1 MPKGDTTAKHNYT
14 EASFQK
20 LEFPE
25 SIRRRPGMYIGKLG
39 NGKSQD
45 DGIYVLVKEVIDNSI
60 DEFQMGYGDKILI
73 RVETQNDYHKVTI
86 TDNGRGIPLGVVKE
100 CASEVHGGAKFDSS
114 VFKKAVG
121 MNGVGIKA
129 VNALS
134 ERFELS
140 SWRESKQ
147 KVVIYQKGKLKS
159 DNTIKSKMN
168 TKSGTSVIFQPD
180 QSLFSDYSFEEEYL
194 EKMLFQYSCLNK
206 GLELKLTYEKEENQK
221 VFISKRGLLDYLMET
236 INQSGEGD
244 SSNGDGDIL
253 YPPIEVKAED
263 IELVLTHGK
272 SYGEEIHSFVNGQNT
287 IQGGT
292 HVQALR
298 EGIVAGVRNFT
309 GKNYDPSD
317 IRGSMVC
324 ALSIRLQEPVFESQ
338 TKTKL
343 GSTHTEPLG
352 KGIPIRN
359 FVGDFVKKELE
370 NYLHRNPTTAKAIEE
385 KIILNERERK
395 EIAGVKERARELGK
409 KASLANRKL
418 RDCRIHFDSRSDK
431 KSLSTL
437 FITEGDSASGSITQV
452 RDAQT
457 QAVFSLKGKP
467 ANCYGKTRKMIY
479 ENEELHLLQA
489 ALGIEDG
496 LDNLRY
502 NNIVI
507 ATDADVDG
515 MHIRLLLTTFL
526 LQYFPELIKEGHIH
540 ILETPLFRVRN
551 NKETL
556 YCYNNNEKEEAMKR
570 LGGSPEITRFKG
582 LGEISPKE
590 FKEFIG
596 PKMRLQPIR
605 LGRDSHVEKIVKFC
619 MGPNTPARTE
629 FLCKNLNTEEI

>member
-1 MPKGDTTAKHNYT
+1 MPKGTALSKTNYT
-14 EASFQK
+14 ESSFQK

-60 DEFQMGYGDKILI
+60 DEFQMGHGSSI
-73 RVETQNDYHKVTI
+73 RVVVEDSGGGHQI
-86 TDNGRGIPLGVVKE
+86 GIQDNGRGIPLGIVKE
-100 CASEVHGGAKFDSS
+100 CASEVHGGAKFDNS

-134 ERFELS
+134 DYFELS
-140 SWRESKQ
+140 SWRDGKQ
-147 KVVIYQKGKLKS
+147 RQVVYGKGKLKS
-159 DNTIKSKMN
+159 DKSFKSKEK
-168 TKSGTSVIFQPD
+168 TKSGTSLKFKPD
-180 QSLFSDYSFEEEYL
+180 ASLFTGYSYEQEYI

-206 GLELKLTYEKEENQK
+206 GLELRLSFEMEPEK
-221 VFISKRGLLDYLMET
+221 VFHSKNGLLDYLNQT
-236 INQSGEGD
+236 IASSSENEEQSV
-244 SSNGDGDIL
+244 L
-253 YPPIEVKAED
+253 YPPIELNGED

-298 EGIVAGVRNFT
+298 EGIVAGIRNFT

-317 IRGSMVC
+317 IRGSIVC

-352 KGIPIRN
+352 KGTPIRN
-359 FVGDFVKKELE
+359 FVGDFVKRELE

-395 EIAGVKERARELGK
+395 EIAGVKEKARELGK

-418 RDCRIHFDSRSDK
+418 RDCRIHFDSRNEK

-467 ANCYGKTRKMIY
+467 ANCYGKSRKMIY

-496 LDNLRY
+496 LENLRY

-526 LQYFPELIKEGHIH
+526 LQYFPELIKEGHVH

-551 NKETL
+551 NKETI
-556 YCYNNNEKEEAMKR
+556 YCYSEEEKGQAIKR
-570 LGGSPEITRFKG
+570 LGQNPEITRFKG

-605 LGRDSHVEKIVKFC
+605 LGRDSHVEKMVKFC

-629 FLCKNLNTEEI
+629 FLCKNLNTEEL

>member
-1 MPKGDTTAKHNYT
+1 
-14 EASFQK
+14 
-20 LEFPE
+20 
-25 SIRRRPGMYIGKLG
+25 
-39 NGKSQD
+39 
-45 DGIYVLVKEVIDNSI
+45 
-60 DEFQMGYGDKILI
+60 
-73 RVETQNDYHKVTI
+73 
-86 TDNGRGIPLGVVKE
+86 
-100 CASEVHGGAKFDSS
+100 
-114 VFKKAVG
+114 
-121 MNGVGIKA
+121 
-129 VNALS
+129 
-134 ERFELS
+134 
-140 SWRESKQ
+140 
-147 KVVIYQKGKLKS
+147 
-159 DNTIKSKMN
+159 
-168 TKSGTSVIFQPD
+168 
-180 QSLFSDYSFEEEYL
+180 
-194 EKMLFQYSCLNK
+194 MLFQYACLNK
-206 GLELKLTYEKEENQK
+206 DLELTLKFENSDPK
-221 VFISKRGLLDYLMET
+221 KFYSKKGLLDYLTET
-236 INQSGEGD
+236 INE
-244 SSNGDGDIL
+244 SSEKEEDAML
-253 YPPIEVKAED
+253 YPPIQIEGSD

-292 HVQALR
+292 HVQALK
-298 EGIVAGVRNFT
+298 EGIVAGIRNFT
-309 GKNYDPSD
+309 SKNYDPSD
-317 IRGSMVC
+317 IRGSIIC

-370 NYLHRNPTTAKAIEE
+370 NFLHRNPSTAKAIEE
-385 KIILNERERK
+385 KIALNERERK
-395 EIAGVKERARELGK
+395 EIAGVKEKARELGK
-409 KASLANRKL
+409 KANLANRKL
-418 RDCRIHFDSRSDK
+418 RDCRIHFDSRNEK

-467 ANCYGKTRKMIY
+467 ANCYGKSRRMIY

-489 ALGIEDG
+489 ALGIEEG
-496 LDNLRY
+496 LENLRY

-526 LQYFPELIKEGHIH
+526 LQYFPELIKEGHVY

-551 NKETL
+551 NKETI
-556 YCYNNNEKEEAMKR
+556 YCYTEQERQNALKK
-570 LGGSPEITRFKG
+570 LGTNAEITRFKG

-596 PKMRLQPIR
+596 SNMRLQPIK
-605 LGRDSHVEKIVKFC
+605 LGRDSHVEKTVKFC

-629 FLCKNLNTEEI
+629 FLCKNLNTDEI

>member
-1 MPKGDTTAKHNYT
+1 MPKGTTPPNHNYT
-14 EASFQK
+14 ESSFQK

-60 DEFQMGYGDKILI
+60 DEFQMGYGTKLTIKVENYEGSH
-73 RVETQNDYHKVTI
+73 RVEIN
-86 TDNGRGIPLGVVKE
+86 DNGRGIPLGVVKE
-100 CASEVHGGAKFDSS
+100 CASEVHGGAKFDST

-134 ERFELS
+134 DYFELS
-140 SWRESKQ
+140 SWRDSKER
-147 KVVIYQKGKLKS
+147 KVIYQKGKLKS
-159 DNTIKSKMN
+159 DKTFKSKRE

-180 QSLFSDYSFEEEYL
+180 GSLFSDYNFEQEYL
-194 EKMLFQYSCLNK
+194 EKMIFQYACLNK
-206 GLELKLTYEKEENQK
+206 GLGLKLVYEKDENIK
-221 VFISKRGLLDYLMET
+221 EFVSKRGLLDYLMET
-236 INQSGEGD
+236 INQSSESSD
-244 SSNGDGDIL
+244 SESDLL
-253 YPPIEVKAED
+253 YPPIEIKGED

-309 GKNYDPSD
+309 GRNYDPSD
-317 IRGSMVC
+317 IRGSIVC

-352 KGIPIRN
+352 KGTPIRN
-359 FVGDFVKKELE
+359 FIGDFVKKELE

-395 EIAGVKERARELGK
+395 EIAGVKEKARELGK

-418 RDCRIHFDSRSDK
+418 RDCRVHFDSRNEK

-467 ANCYGKTRKMIY
+467 ANCYGKTKKMIY

-526 LQYFPELIKEGHIH
+526 LQYFPELIKEGHVH

-551 NKETL
+551 NKETI
-556 YCYNNNEKEEAMKR
+556 YCYSDSEKEQAIKK
-570 LGGSPEITRFKG
+570 LGVSSEITRFKG

-629 FLCKNLNTEEI
+629 FLCRNLNTEEI

>member
-1 MPKGDTTAKHNYT
+1 MPKGKSLDQHNYT
-14 EASFQK
+14 EASFKK
-20 LEFPE
+20 LEFPD

-45 DGIYVLVKEVIDNSI
+45 DGIYVLIKEVIDNSI
-60 DEFQMGYGDKILI
+60 DEYQMGHGNKVGVQLI
-73 RVETQNDYHKVTI
+73 NEQDQQKVRVY
-86 TDNGRGIPLGVVKE
+86 DNGRGIPLGIVKE

-114 VFKKAVG
+114 VFKKSVG

-134 ERFELS
+134 EYFELS
-140 SWRESKQ
+140 SWRDQ
-147 KVVIYQKGKLKS
+147 KERRVVYSKGKLKS
-159 DNTIKSKMN
+159 DKTFRSKRG
-168 TKSGTSVIFQPD
+168 TKSGTEVIFAPD
-180 QSLFSDYSFEEEYL
+180 ASLFVGYSFEEEYI
-194 EKMLFQYSCLNK
+194 EKMLFQYACLNK
-206 GLELKLTYEKEENQK
+206 GLTLDFEGEETK
-221 VFISKRGLLDYLMET
+221 KDFISKRGLLDYLEET
-236 INQSGEGD
+236 INQSSEKEG
-244 SSNGDGDIL
+244 NNVL
-253 YPPIEVKAED
+253 YPPIQVGGED
-263 IELVLTHGK
+263 IDLVLTHGRG
-272 SYGEEIHSFVNGQNT
+272 YGEEIHSFVNGQNT

-298 EGIVAGVRNFT
+298 EGVVGAIRNYT
-309 GKNYDPSD
+309 GKSYDPAD
-317 IRGSMVC
+317 IRGSMIC
-324 ALSIRLQEPVFESQ
+324 AISIRLQEPVFESQ

-352 KGIPIRN
+352 KGVPIRS
-359 FVGDFVKKELE
+359 FVGDFVKKEVE
-370 NYLHRNPTTAKAIEE
+370 NYLHRNPTTAKALEE

-395 EIAGVKERARELGK
+395 EIAGVKEKSRELGK

-418 RDCRIHFDSRSDK
+418 RDCKIHFDSRNDK
-431 KSLSTL
+431 KSMTTL

-452 RDAQT
+452 RDPET

-467 ANCYGKTRKMIY
+467 ANCFGKSRKMIY

-496 LDNLRY
+496 LENLRY

-515 MHIRLLLTTFL
+515 MHIRLLITTFL
-526 LQYFPELIKEGHIH
+526 LQYFPELIKEGHVH

-551 NKETL
+551 TKETI
-556 YCYNNNEKEEAMKR
+556 YCYSEDER
-570 LGGSPEITRFKG
+570 LKALKKLGSTSEITRFKG

-596 PKMRLQPIR
+596 PKIR
-605 LGRDSHVEKIVKFC
+605 LEPVRLGKDSHVEKTVRFC
-619 MGPNTPARTE
+619 MGPNTPERTE
-629 FLCKNLNTEEI
+629 FLCNNLNTEEI

>member
-1 MPKGDTTAKHNYT
+1 MPKGTTPPNHNYT
-14 EASFQK
+14 ESSFQK

-60 DEFQMGYGDKILI
+60 DEFQMGYGTRLTIKVENYEGSH
-73 RVETQNDYHKVTI
+73 RVEIN
-86 TDNGRGIPLGVVKE
+86 DNGRGIPLGVVKE
-100 CASEVHGGAKFDSS
+100 CASEVHGGAKFDST

-134 ERFELS
+134 DYFELS
-140 SWRESKQ
+140 SWRDSKER
-147 KVVIYQKGKLKS
+147 KVIYQKGKLKS
-159 DNTIKSKMN
+159 DKTFKSKRE

-180 QSLFSDYSFEEEYL
+180 GSLFSDYNFEQEYL
-194 EKMLFQYSCLNK
+194 EKMIFQYACLNK
-206 GLELKLTYEKEENQK
+206 GLGLKLVYEKDENIK
-221 VFISKRGLLDYLMET
+221 EFVSKRGLLDYLMET
-236 INQSGEGD
+236 INQSSESSD
-244 SSNGDGDIL
+244 SESDLL
-253 YPPIEVKAED
+253 YPPIEIKGED

-309 GKNYDPSD
+309 GRNYDPSD
-317 IRGSMVC
+317 IRGSIVC

-352 KGIPIRN
+352 KGTPIRN
-359 FVGDFVKKELE
+359 FIGDFVKKELE

-395 EIAGVKERARELGK
+395 EIAGVKEKARELGK

-418 RDCRIHFDSRSDK
+418 RDCRVHFDSRNEK

-467 ANCYGKTRKMIY
+467 ANCYGKTKKMIY

-526 LQYFPELIKEGHIH
+526 LQYFPELIKEGHVH

-551 NKETL
+551 NKETI
-556 YCYNNNEKEEAMKR
+556 YCYSDSEKEQAIKK
-570 LGGSPEITRFKG
+570 LGVSSEITRFKG

-629 FLCKNLNTEEI
+629 FLCRNLNTEEI